1 MIIALNWR
9 LCFVAKGTHILLL
22 PCTDMPCTTA
32 NSLDEPVVFSLL
44 ASAIA
49 HEGDSMVQLLCLPH
63 AARLLVHTCITLAHL
78 SLSKAAKVTWYMMA
92 SCCQRA
98 TNCGGTLSP
107 KAHSIPVSL
116 CGYQWAQIKHS
127 HGVTECISRLCH
139 TAATACAIAC
149 TACVA
154 TSTYCRAGID
164 CTPIDIHIKH
174 CRLYIHFA

>member
-63 AARLLVHTCITLAHL
+63 AARLLVNTCTTLACLNMNKAVDTSQLWVLWCVQNQVATHL
-78 SLSKAAKVTWYMMA
+78 KCVFGKAGSFLTALGLPKRVKGGGLSSPSTMAYGHSSGLPPQEACDCSKA
-92 SCCQRA
+92 
-98 TNCGGTLSP
+98 
-107 KAHSIPVSL
+107 
-116 CGYQWAQIKHS
+116 
-127 HGVTECISRLCH
+127 
-139 TAATACAIAC
+139 
-149 TACVA
+149 
-154 TSTYCRAGID
+154 
-164 CTPIDIHIKH
+164 
-174 CRLYIHFA
+174 

>member
-44 ASAIA
+44 ASPA

-127 HGVTECISRLCH
+127 HGVKECISRLCH

-164 CTPIDIHIKH
+164 CTPIDMHIKH